1 MVAKHWTEEGLRFAL
16 DCQERRYA
24 AAMDC
29 KDYELA
35 ERLLIERN
43 KTWAELL
50 DLIEEKREEREFG
63 WHNTPDWTSAWYD
76 TSAELS

>member
-35 ERLLIERN
+35 ERLLIERD
-43 KTWAELL
+43 KTWEELQE
-50 DLIEEKREEREFG
+50 LIKANRREFE
-63 WHNTPDWTSAWYD
+63 WHDTPDWTSAWYD
-76 TSAELS
+76 TSAELN

>member
-35 ERLLIERN
+35 ERLLIERD
-43 KTWAELL
+43 KTWEELQEL
-50 DLIEEKREEREFG
+50 VKENRREFE

>member
-35 ERLLIERN
+35 GRLAIQRD
-43 KTWAELL
+43 KTWEELQE
-50 DLIEEKREEREFG
+50 LIKDNQRERED
-63 WHNTPDWTSAWYD
+63 NEPDWNSAWYD
-76 TSAELS
+76 TSAELL

>member
-35 ERLLIERN
+35 ERLAIQRD
-43 KTWAELL
+43 KTWEELQE
-50 DLIEEKREEREFG
+50 LIKDNRREFE

-76 TSAELS
+76 TSAELN

>member
-35 ERLLIERN
+35 ERLAIQRD
-43 KTWAELL
+43 KTWEELQE
-50 DLIEEKREEREFG
+50 LIKDNRREFE